1 MAVTGEYLKAGLG
14 MSFVVV
20 VAVTDY
26 CECPHTCQFV
36 LIPSERQQFHAAL
49 SQGVWYVG
57 VFPFLFGTC

>member
-14 MSFVVV
+14 TCFFVV

-26 CECPHTCQFV
+26 CECPHAGQFA
-36 LIPSERQQFHAAL
+36 LIPSERRQFHVAL

-57 VFPFLFGTC
+57 LFPFFFGTC